1 MAHTSLFIDSLGN
14 EEYQEELDKKVM
26 LFRKSHIR
34 LGGDQVYFKSKTG
47 TTSQDDERKSTDNSN
62 TLHLTT

>member
-26 LFRKSHIR
+26 LFRKSHII
-34 LGGDQVYFKSKTG
+34 LGGDQVFFTSKTG